1 MFRCFERFFKAVNV
15 KEGKLIKKRRCYQM
29 ENIDL
34 IGVDYLWKVVT
45 NCSEDIAAHAID
57 LLKEVN
63 TNLAPRLQANPLEF
77 HQTFVAECL
86 ERLRAHFDTV
96 SILSKVSMTKDDVI
110 ERNIEVTKM
119 IRVMK
124 VLYEYLGEC
133 DASFN
138 GDRSLL
144 PLHRYIY
151 ILLFIQIFY
160 LKNLIHIFF

>member
-1 MFRCFERFFKAVNV
+1 
-15 KEGKLIKKRRCYQM
+15 M

-34 IGVDYLWKVVT
+34 IGIDYLWKVVT

-63 TNLAPRLQANPLEF
+63 TNLAPRLLASPLEF

-96 SILSKVSMTKDDVI
+96 SILSKASMDKDDII
-110 ERNIEVTKM
+110 ERNIEITKM
-119 IRVMK
+119 IRVIK

-144 PLHRYIY
+144 PLHR
-151 ILLFIQIFY
+151 
-160 LKNLIHIFF
+160 

>member
-1 MFRCFERFFKAVNV
+1 
-15 KEGKLIKKRRCYQM
+15 M

-45 NCSEDIAAHAID
+45 NCNEDIAAHAID

-96 SILSKVSMTKDDVI
+96 SILSKPSMTEDDVI
-110 ERNIEVTKM
+110 ERNIEDTKM

-133 DASFN
+133 DASFS

-144 PLHRYIY
+144 PLHRYVFLYIIY
-151 ILLFIQIFY
+151 EKALNIY
-160 LKNLIHIFF
+160 LIYPLQSMPRKTYNCNCSSNKC

>member
-1 MFRCFERFFKAVNV
+1 
-15 KEGKLIKKRRCYQM
+15 M

-45 NCSEDIAAHAID
+45 NCSEEIATHAIN

-63 TNLAPRLQANPLEF
+63 TNLAPRLQGNPQEF

-96 SILSKVSMTKDDVI
+96 SILSKASMNKDDVI

-144 PLHRYIY
+144 PLHRYVYTLSI
-151 ILLFIQIFY
+151 FI
-160 LKNLIHIFF
+160 

>member
-1 MFRCFERFFKAVNV
+1 MYFRCFERFFKAVNV
-15 KEGKLIKKRRCYQM
+15 KEGKLLKKKRSYQM

-45 NCSEDIAAHAID
+45 NCNEDIAAHAID

-96 SILSKVSMTKDDVI
+96 SILSKASMNKDDVI

-144 PLHRYIY
+144 PLHR
-151 ILLFIQIFY
+151 
-160 LKNLIHIFF
+160 

>member
-1 MFRCFERFFKAVNV
+1 
-15 KEGKLIKKRRCYQM
+15 M

-45 NCSEDIAAHAID
+45 NCTEDIAAHAIN

-86 ERLRAHFDTV
+86 ERLRAHYDTV
-96 SILSKVSMTKDDVI
+96 SILSKPLMNNDDVI
-110 ERNIEVTKM
+110 ERNIEITKM

-144 PLHRYIY
+144 PLHRYI
-151 ILLFIQIFY
+151 FY
-160 LKNLIHIFF
+160 LYIIYLLNY

>member
-1 MFRCFERFFKAVNV
+1 
-15 KEGKLIKKRRCYQM
+15 M

-63 TNLAPRLQANPLEF
+63 TNLAPKLQSNPLEF

-96 SILSKVSMTKDDVI
+96 SILSKVTMDKDGVV

-144 PLHRYIY
+144 PLHR
-151 ILLFIQIFY
+151 
-160 LKNLIHIFF
+160 